1 MSNITN
7 DTLELIKKAQNYSSE
22 QIAKSIVSSNDLAAY
37 DLQAPAKNLYP
48 VQTPIRNTLP
58 RTTGIGTATNWRTV
72 RNIVGSGFD
81 AMGWVPEGQRSARMS
96 YLTQSLSASYK
107 TLGEEDQASYE
118 AINAGRGFEDIRARM
133 TMRLLQKLMLKEESA
148 IIGGNSS
155 VPLSAPAA
163 PTLSAAALTGAT
175 VTAGNYFVYC
185 VALTYEGYR
194 NSSVATGV
202 PTVKT
207 ITGSDGISYNL
218 NGGSSNKS
226 AASAMQAITLG
237 QSLSMSVPVVNGAIG
252 YAWFVHTAGAGTTA
266 DANNAF
272 LTAITT
278 INSYLLTTPAPMSG
292 ALNGGHAGQITT
304 NCSTN
309 SLAFDGLLYFG
320 FNPNAVNGNVNPAT
334 GQFQSTSNAGG
345 GYVKS
350 LSTGTPGTGSFLTSS
365 GRGSVDEIDDMLIT
379 MWNNNQLS
387 PTVIYCNAQEVR
399 NISKKVL
406 NGGGA
411 SPLVRYN
418 VGESASSM
426 QLAASPFVDT
436 YFNPITK
443 QPLRIEVHPNIP
455 PGTILAWADDLPA
468 QYQSNEVPNV
478 AEIRARQDYYQIDW
492 PVTSRQQ
499 AVGVYCEEVLVC
511 YAPFAIG
518 IITNIGN
525 G

>member
-7 DTLELIKKAQNYSSE
+7 DTLELIKQAQNYSSE
-22 QIAKSIVSSNDLAAY
+22 QITKSITTANNLAAY

-72 RNIVGSGFD
+72 NSIIGSGYD
-81 AMGWVPEGQRSARMS
+81 GMGWVPEGQRSGRMS
-96 YLTQSLSASYK
+96 YITNSLSASFK

-148 IIGGNSS
+148 IIGGNTS
-155 VPLSAPAA
+155 VSLSTPAA
-163 PTLSAAALTGAT
+163 PTLSASGSGAT
-175 VTAGNYFVYC
+175 LPAATYYAYC
-185 VALTYEGYR
+185 IALTYEGYR
-194 NSSVATGV
+194 NSSSAAIATSQ
-202 PTVKT
+202 TV
-207 ITGSDGISYNL
+207 TGADGQTYVL
-218 NGGSSNKS
+218 KGGSSALS
-226 AASAMQAITLG
+226 TVSSSQAVTLG
-237 QSLSMSVPVVNGAIG
+237 QTLYMSTPVVNGAIAYG
-252 YAWFVHTAGAGTTA
+252 WFVGTANTAGACK
-266 DANNAF
+266 
-272 LTAITT
+272 LQAITT
-278 INSYLLTTPAPMSG
+278 INSYAQSAPLVTTSQADNATGLSSDNS
-292 ALNGGHAGQITT
+292 L
-304 NCSTN
+304 N
-309 SLAFDGLLYFG
+309 SLAFNGLLYQG
-320 FNPNAVNGNVNPAT
+320 FTSGSGAYLKSLAT
-334 GQFQSTSNAGG
+334 GTA
-345 GYVKS
+345 
-350 LSTGTPGTGSFLTSS
+350 GTGSTLTSS
-365 GRGSVDEIDDMLIT
+365 GRGSVEEIDDMLIN

-387 PTVIYCNAQEVR
+387 PTVIYCNAQEIR

-406 NGGGA
+406 IGA
-411 SPLVRYN
+411 SSAPMVRYN
-418 VGESASSM
+418 VGENASSM

-443 QPLRIEVHPNIP
+443 QPLRIEVHPNVP

-468 QYQSNEVPNV
+468 QYQSSEVPNV

-499 AVGVYCEEVLVC
+499 AVGVYCEEVLVV

-518 IITNIGN
+518 IINNIAN